1 MRNNPVQQ
9 IWQRDEAAFSGWLH
23 IPNGFSAELMA
34 EAGFDALTLDLQHG
48 LLDFSSALAIVQSL
62 GGRDISIL
70 ARVPWNEPG
79 LIMKLLDAGVGGIIC
94 PMISTRAEA
103 EAFVGACR
111 YPPRGYR
118 SYGPTRATLLWG
130 NDYAQKADDTLVT
143 LAMIETKEGL
153 ENLEAILAT
162 PGLDGVFVG
171 PNDLGQALGQGVGL
185 DREQPEFLQT
195 LEHIARTAQQSNKI
209 AGIFCGTAQY
219 AKRMTVMGYRFMAV
233 SSDARLL
240 LAAAQAVI
248 ANLKDKAVAQG
259 QGY

>member
-1 MRNNPVQQ
+1 MRNNPVRQ
-9 IWQRDEAAFSGWLH
+9 IWARDEAAFSGWLH
-23 IPNGFSAELMA
+23 IPNAFSAELMA
-34 EAGFDALTLDLQHG
+34 GAGYDALTLDLQHG
-48 LLDFSSALAIVQSL
+48 LLDFSSALPIVQGLSGQEL
-62 GGRDISIL
+62 SVL

-94 PMISTRAEA
+94 PMIGTPAEA

-118 SYGPTRATLLWG
+118 SYGPTRANLVWG
-130 NDYAQKADDTLVT
+130 SDYAQEADQTLVA

-195 LEHIARTAQQSNKI
+195 LVHIARSAREASKI
-209 AGIFCGTAQY
+209 AGIFCGTAAY
-219 AKRMTVMGYRFMAV
+219 AKKMAAVGYRFMAV

-240 LAAAQAVI
+240 SAAAQSLVSE
-248 ANLKDKAVAQG
+248 LKNTAIVQR